1 MYTWFHSLFVEK
13 GKNSILFKLLKENL
27 EKSETWK
34 TNKQTDPE
42 QKRASVLT
50 GSISCSACF
59 MEHAKKEF

>member
-1 MYTWFHSLFVEK
+1 MEK
-13 GKNSILFKLLKENL
+13 EKNSILFKLLKKNL

-50 GSISCSACF
+50 GSISCPACF

>member
-1 MYTWFHSLFVEK
+1 MEK